1 MTAASLRQ
9 PSFDDLGRHLSGI
22 QFCVVD
28 LETTGGAASDAIT
41 EIGAVRVRG
50 GEVTGEFQTL
60 VNPHVGIPALI
71 SVLTGITNAMV
82 AQAPPLGE
90 VLPSFLEF
98 AQGCVLVAHN
108 ARFDVGFLRRAC
120 AAHGYDWPAWEVV
133 DTVQLARG
141 VLTRDECPDVK
152 LATLAR
158 HFKATE
164 QPNHRA
170 LTDARA
176 TVAVL
181 HGLLERVG
189 SLRVDTVEDLAEF
202 LRGVSPERRA
212 KRVWAGD
219 LPAAAG
225 VYRFYADLPDGDGGV
240 RREVL
245 YVGKSV
251 NVRTRV
257 RSYFTAAEKRPRMEE
272 MVRVSSGVDATVCRT
287 ALEAE
292 VVELRLIDAHRPRYN
307 RRSKF
312 PERLVW
318 LKLTREP
325 YPRLSVTRR
334 VADDGAHYFGPLAGR
349 PAAEQ
354 VLLAL
359 YDAVPV
365 RQCTAR
371 LSPAR
376 PTAACALGEMGR
388 CASPCDGRVS
398 PAQYALLVAR
408 VRACLGVDVRPV
420 LDAGRGRLGALV
432 AAERFEEAAIL
443 RDRLRAVVRSSIRH
457 HRVGSLAGC
466 PQIVAARHVEA
477 GWEIHVVRYG
487 RLAAAAVARAGESP
501 RAVARDAVAAAET
514 VRAASGPQ
522 PAALI
527 EETERIAAWLEQP
540 GVRIMEID
548 GEWAWPLFGGVD
560 DATLAR
566 HLLG

>member
-1 MTAASLRQ
+1 MSAASVCQ
-9 PSFDDLGRHLSGI
+9 PSFADLGRHLSTTP
-22 QFCVVD
+22 FCVVD
-28 LETTGGAASDAIT
+28 LETTGSAASDAIT
-41 EIGAVRVRG
+41 EIGAVRVCG

-82 AQAPPLGE
+82 AEAPPLAE
-90 VLPSFLEF
+90 VLPAFLEF
-98 AQGCVLVAHN
+98 ARGCVLVAHN

-120 AAHGYDWPAWEVV
+120 ATHGYDWPDWEVV

-158 HFKATE
+158 HFRVTE

-189 SLRVDTVEDLAEF
+189 SLRVDTMEDLTEF

-225 VYRFYADLPDGDGGV
+225 VYRFYADLPADDGEV

-251 NVRTRV
+251 NLRARV

-292 VVELRLIDAHRPRYN
+292 VLELRLIDAHRPRYN

-312 PERLVW
+312 PERQVW
-318 LKLTREP
+318 LKVTREP

-334 VADDGAHYFGPLAGR
+334 VGDDGAHYFGPLSSR
-349 PAAEQ
+349 PVAEQ

-359 YDAVPV
+359 YDAVPI

-376 PTAACALGEMGR
+376 PSAACALGEMGR

-398 PAQYALLVAR
+398 PAQYAAIVDR
-408 VRACLGVDVRPV
+408 VRKCLGPDLRPV
-420 LDAGRGRLGALV
+420 LDAGRDRLRVLV
-432 AAERFEEAAIL
+432 SAERFEEAAIL
-443 RDRLRAVVRSSIRH
+443 RDRLRALVRSSIRH
-457 HRVGSLAGC
+457 HRVGSLAAC
-466 PQIVAARHVEA
+466 PQIVAARSVPA
-477 GWEIHVVRYG
+477 GWEIHVIRYG
-487 RLAAAAVARAGESP
+487 RLAAAALARPGEPP
-501 RAVARDAVAAAET
+501 RAVARDAVAAAEA
-514 VRAASGPQ
+514 VRAAVGPQ
-522 PAALI
+522 PAALV

-560 DATLAR
+560 DASLR
-566 HLLG
+566 EHLLG